1 MGNGR
6 CRSDPLPAAES
17 SRAFRG
23 YGGGPRDSRG
33 SRGYKRLQ
41 RLQRL
46 QRLLRLQWLQRL
58 QRLTAIPLLLRRT
71 LPFRKHLSFGVRLP
85 EQLRS
90 VVSQQ
95 LPIECE
101 RSWPPTTSAI
111 PRGLVQQALP
121 GVVVHEFVKASRLQG
136 RSTRTA
142 RKRQFGMP
150 KEFRA
155 YIPFDPCDRETPKV
169 GFPPKRS

>member
-1 MGNGR
+1 MPLQAQCLPSNSNLDEGLVGWAVRR
-6 CRSDPLPAAES
+6 CQALPQQWRLARDHSRSHSVPSLATAE
-17 SRAFRG
+17 
-23 YGGGPRDSRG
+23 PD
-33 SRGYKRLQ
+33 
-41 RLQRL
+41 
-46 QRLLRLQWLQRL
+46 
-58 QRLTAIPLLLRRT
+58 TAVPLLLNRT

-101 RSWPPTTSAI
+101 RSWPPTNSAI
-111 PRGLVQQALP
+111 PHGLVQQALP

-142 RKRQFGMP
+142 RNRQFGMP

-155 YIPFDPCDRETPKV
+155 NIPFDPCDRELIVQVGVPGKV
-169 GFPPKRS
+169 ID